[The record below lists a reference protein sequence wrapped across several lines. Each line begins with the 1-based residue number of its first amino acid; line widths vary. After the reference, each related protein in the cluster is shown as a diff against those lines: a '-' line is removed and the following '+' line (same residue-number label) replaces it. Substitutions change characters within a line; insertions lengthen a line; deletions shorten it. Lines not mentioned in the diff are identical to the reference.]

1 MEFCIALLG
10 QKEISFSHKSLVEWL
25 HENLTNISPNSFQ
38 MMPWNILISYG
49 IWQLWLS
56 RNNRI
61 FNPLSK
67 TLNQLVH
74 KTLHLAA

>member
-10 QKEISFSHKSLVEWL
+10 QQEISFFHKSLVEWL
-25 HENLTNISPNSFQ
+25 QENLTNISPSSFQ

-61 FNPLSK
+61 FNPLTK